1 MEKAV
6 AMKAATYDR
15 VGTGTSLQSRRARV
29 QGLPNEEGECNG
41 D

>member
-1 MEKAV
+1 
-6 AMKAATYDR
+6 MKAATYDR
-15 VGTGTSLQSRRARV
+15 VGTVTSLQSRRARV